1 MSHHGACK
9 RVKGG
14 PVDYYIELALPIGAW
29 PLISI
34 VADIEDLL
42 SHSFILLPLYLA
54 LIVSHQ
60 PPWNFAQLIEHE
72 DYSIR
77 PLFWPQ
83 TAANHLLLPPLS
95 PLECEGTLTSLTSAA
110 NYW

>member
-77 PLFWPQ
+77 PLFLA
-83 TAANHLLLPPLS
+83 TNCGES
-95 PLECEGTLTSLTSAA
+95 FVVTSAFTA
-110 NYW
+110 GM